1 MSIQDAM
8 LPMSQATDADTEIGL
23 RWSGQ
28 RVVGKQAERIVEA
41 VHIDFGYGVTKPLQT
56 VSVDSFK
63 IALGG
68 DCKAYLSHAVPV
80 AWQ

>member
-1 MSIQDAM
+1 M
-8 LPMSQATDADTEIGL
+8 LPMGQATDIGTKL
-23 RWSGQ
+23 GFRWPRQRMIGQ
-28 RVVGKQAERIVEA
+28 HAECIVEA